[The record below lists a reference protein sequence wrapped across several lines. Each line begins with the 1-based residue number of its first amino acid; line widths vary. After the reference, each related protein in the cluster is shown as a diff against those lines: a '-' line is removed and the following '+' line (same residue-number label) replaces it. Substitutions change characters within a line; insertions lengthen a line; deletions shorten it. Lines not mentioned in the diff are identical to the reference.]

1 MTKLMLI
8 PNEKELDDDVD
19 AYLLGIENLS
29 VNMQVYFTL
38 EEIKKLKT
46 DKEIFISL
54 NKNMHSK
61 DIGILKKTLIELSKI
76 NIKGIFFYDIG
87 VLNIVKEL
95 KIDIP
100 LVCAQ
105 EHMTTNYET
114 INFWYENKVEYTQLS
129 EELKE
134 EEIIK
139 IKKNTK
145 SKLIVPLL
153 GYFPMFVSRRHL
165 KENYLKQF
173 NLNDKSKINYIEKE
187 NKIYPIVDEKVTTV
201 YTNAYLNGI
210 KEYVNLKDIEYALI
224 NSFLIEKEKIKK
236 IIKLF
241 KNANENN
248 KQEYYQKISNIL
260 DNNVDT
266 FFLHKDTVYKVK

>member
-29 VNMQVYFTL
+29 VNMQVYFKL